1 MMSKLLNT
9 IRQTPFYSSL
19 LEQVPEDERA
29 AAISALEEQLR
40 PYEALLAGLP
50 QSALDGLLG
59 SLNSSSMA
67 VADQPTQR
75 APRRF

>member
-1 MMSKLLNT
+1 MNKLLNT
-9 IRQTPFYSSL
+9 LQKTSLYSSL

-29 AAISALEEQLR
+29 AALAALEEQLR
-40 PYEALLAGLP
+40 PYEALIAGLP
-50 QSALDGLLG
+50 QSALDSFLG
-59 SLNSSSMA
+59 SLNSNSAA